1 MKSLALALITLFVA
15 GPSTEVIAR
24 SATPTSF
31 SLTLEHR
38 GNTWS
43 AHCAIGCK
51 WTAVSVTCR
60 ETCAVIV
67 DDEGMVTAQSG
78 RRDSETFAFVAEPTS
93 NGWSAKAYVGTA
105 WESPSVSCTITRCLG
120 SVSETGVSNP

>member
-1 MKSLALALITLFVA
+1 MKVLALAMITLFVA
-15 GPSTEVIAR
+15 GPSTELIVR
-24 SATPTSF
+24 TATPTPF

-43 AHCAIGCK
+43 AHCATGCK
-51 WTAVSVTCR
+51 WTEGSMTCR

-78 RRDSETFAFVAEPTS
+78 RRASEKFAFLAEPTGK
-93 NGWSAKAYVGTA
+93 GWSAKAYVGTA
-105 WESPSVSCTITRCLG
+105 WESVSINCTIARCHG
-120 SVSETGVSNP
+120 VVSEHGVSTR

>member
-1 MKSLALALITLFVA
+1 MKVLALAMITLFVA
-15 GPSTEVIAR
+15 GRSTKMFVR
-24 SATPTSF
+24 TATPTPF

-51 WTAVSVTCR
+51 WIEGSMTCR

-67 DDEGMVTAQSG
+67 EDEGMVTAQSG
-78 RRDSETFAFVAEPTS
+78 RRASETFAFLAEPTG

-105 WESPSVSCTITRCLG
+105 WESVSINCTIARCQG
-120 SVSETGVSNP
+120 VVSEHGVSNR